1 MLNATLSSP
10 VNLGFPLFVVNFGL
24 TIIQW
29 SHALPFPPSCT
40 SITNSFIPYAKDLTT
55 GNKVNVNS
63 SKPIISVQ
71 QEKITLKRGEV
82 FNAKDYVKGL
92 LTQART

>member
-1 MLNATLSSP
+1 MSPSSASVAFIPLSKSILSFMLNATLSSP

-40 SITNSFIPYAKDLTT
+40 SITNSFIPLTGT
-55 GNKVNVNS
+55 
-63 SKPIISVQ
+63 
-71 QEKITLKRGEV
+71 
-82 FNAKDYVKGL
+82 FM
-92 LTQART
+92 